1 MDNYALVS
9 TFSDLDENKYLKDFC
24 DYQSISIDRF
34 FEFNDYS
41 NMIKKISFGKPVIDN
56 KELSAVKKVLR
67 IIVFS
72 SASII

>member
-24 DYQSISIDRF
+24 DYQSISIDQF

-41 NMIKKISFGKPVIDN
+41 NMIKK
-56 KELSAVKKVLR
+56 KEPIGLNVTNPLAQ
-67 IIVFS
+67 
-72 SASII
+72 